1 MTNPNNEF
9 FDHPTRADR
18 LVEGDVA
25 RAGDVNRLFDAV
37 SSAFTRT
44 ESLFRRTITLP
55 EGAEMTPIAEALSE
69 RSNRVFAFDASGQ
82 LLLWPTV
89 TPANRADSFLGW
101 GSDGRI
107 RLWPAVTTEQLS
119 QFVDQAILAKSDAE
133 AAQQAA
139 EAAQIAAEDAAS
151 VAAID
156 AANETASLLVSRF
169 AEDRAASEQ
178 AAVAAD
184 EAALLARDWAE
195 KVDGPVSGTTGFSA
209 QRWALFA
216 QSYAASAGDSALAS
230 QQATVA
236 ARGFAESAALAQEAA
251 ESVKERVTQI
261 IDSVSSEVAERLQ
274 RDLDSELT
282 QVSSLLAD
290 AKSLVVQA
298 TDVVDGAQEQALQI
312 VIDAAGVAREE
323 ISLSILADMQ
333 ATDQSRIAAEKARD
347 EAVVAAGIAV
357 EAMLSQGDV
366 VGPLEQFVTGIG
378 DGLLLGGGEWVGG
391 LDPNLNASEI
401 GALFDAGYE
410 SA

>member
-1 MTNPNNEF
+1 MTTPNNEF

-139 EAAQIAAEDAAS
+139 EAAQIAAEGAAS
-151 VAAID
+151 VAAMD

-216 QSYAASAGDSALAS
+216 QSYAASAGDAAFAS

-236 ARGFAESAALAQEAA
+236 ARGFAESAALAQGAAEAA
-251 ESVKERVTQI
+251 REAVEQTVSDVASVAAQQI
-261 IDSVSSEVAERLQ
+261 AALVSDDAIRAEAAR
-274 RDLDSELT
+274 E
-282 QVSSLLAD
+282 
-290 AKSLVVQA
+290 
-298 TDVVDGAQEQALQI
+298 GAEQA
-312 VIDAAGVAREE
+312 RN
-323 ISLSILADMQ
+323 
-333 ATDQSRIAAEKARD
+333 

>member
-1 MTNPNNEF
+1 MTAPNNAF

-44 ESLFRRTITLP
+44 ESLLGRTIILP

-69 RSNRVFAFDASGQ
+69 RSNRVFAFDASGK

-119 QFVDQAILAKSDAE
+119 QFVEQAVLARSGAE

-151 VAAID
+151 AAAMD
-156 AANETASLLVSRF
+156 AATETANLLVNRF
-169 AEDRAASEQ
+169 AEDRAVTEQ
-178 AAVAAD
+178 AAAAAD
-184 EAALLARDWAE
+184 EAVLLARDWAE
-195 KVDGPVSGTTGFSA
+195 KVDGPVVGTAGFSS

-216 QSYAASAGDSALAS
+216 QSYAEGAAGSALAS

-236 ARGFAESAALAQEAA
+236 ARGFAESAAIAQQAAEAA
-251 ESVKERVTQI
+251 KEEVEQTVSGVASVAAQQI
-261 IDSVSSEVAERLQ
+261 ADSVSDDAIRAE
-274 RDLDSELT
+274 
-282 QVSSLLAD
+282 A
-290 AKSLVVQA
+290 
-298 TDVVDGAQEQALQI
+298 
-312 VIDAAGVAREE
+312 ARE
-323 ISLSILADMQ
+323 D
-333 ATDQSRIAAEKARD
+333 AEQARD
-347 EAVVAAGIAV
+347 EAVAAAGIAV
-357 EAMLSQGDV
+357 EAMLSQGNV
-366 VGPLEQFVTGIG
+366 VGPLEQFVAGIG

-401 GALFDAGYE
+401 GALFDAGYK

>member
-1 MTNPNNEF
+1 MTAPNNAF

-44 ESLFRRTITLP
+44 ESLLGRTIILP

-69 RSNRVFAFDASGQ
+69 RSNRVFAFDASGK

-119 QFVDQAILAKSDAE
+119 QFVEQAVLARSEAE

-139 EAAQIAAEDAAS
+139 EAARIAAEDAAS
-151 VAAID
+151 AAAMN
-156 AANETASLLVSRF
+156 AATETANLLVNRF
-169 AEDRAASEQ
+169 AEDRAATEQ
-178 AAVAAD
+178 AAAAAD
-184 EAALLARDWAE
+184 EAVLLARDWAE
-195 KVDGPVSGTTGFSA
+195 KVDGPVVGTAGFSS

-216 QSYAASAGDSALAS
+216 QSYAEGAAGSALAS

-236 ARGFAESAALAQEAA
+236 AREFSDSAYRSKEDAESA
-251 ESVKERVTQI
+251 KEQVIQI
-261 IDSVSSEVAERLQ
+261 IDSVSSEVAGRL
-274 RDLDSELT
+274 RHDIESELARAGAFLT
-282 QVSSLLAD
+282 D
-290 AKSLVVQA
+290 AENLVERAVEL
-298 TDVVDGAQEQALQI
+298 VDGAQEQALKI
-312 VIDAAGVAREE
+312 VTDAADIAREE
-323 ISLSILADMQ
+323 ISLAVEADMN
-333 ATDQSRIAAEKARD
+333 ATEQSRMAAEKARD
-347 EAVVAAGIAV
+347 EAITAAGIAV

-366 VGPLEQFVTGIG
+366 VGPLEQFVAGIG